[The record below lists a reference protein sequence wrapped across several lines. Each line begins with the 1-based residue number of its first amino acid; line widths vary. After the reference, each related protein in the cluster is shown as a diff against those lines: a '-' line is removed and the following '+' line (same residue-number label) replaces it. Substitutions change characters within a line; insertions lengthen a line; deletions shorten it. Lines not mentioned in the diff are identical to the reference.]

1 MPGKRSGSGAGG
13 RMGLGSF
20 GQYPERA
27 VFLEQDWE
35 SNALGLLLISSDYYT
50 LTTSNFTKEKQ
61 TTQRTHRD
69 FLAERS
75 FASCSL

>member
-1 MPGKRSGSGAGG
+1 
-13 RMGLGSF
+13 MGLGSF